1 MKIIIEEYQY
11 PVEVVKDILW
21 QGAFQTVDGM
31 VSINYVGNY
40 FNSRKEVNDCVFILP
55 KVLLEEGP
63 DGKDLVFGRYTPESI
78 VNMDA
83 SSPLTTGER
92 EFIYR
97 FSVWIYRALCVF
109 RKLNKGS
116 KIIYQ
121 RQVSMMG
128 KGKLRKAATLLDVLL
143 SLLQFQ
149 KDNRDFFLFTVKNLP
164 ESVKVAPTLARWRSH
179 HGLIWSCRPG
189 GGFAR
194 AGFRLPER
202 IFTAA

>member
-21 QGAFQTVDGM
+21 EGAFQTVDGM
-31 VSINYVGNY
+31 VSINYVGYY

-55 KVLLEEGP
+55 KVLLEESPG
-63 DGKDLVFGRYTPESI
+63 GKDLVFGRYAPESI

-83 SSPLTTGER
+83 SSPLATGER

-109 RKLNKGS
+109 RKLNKES

-128 KGKLRKAATLLDVLL
+128 KGGSASRPR
-143 SLLQFQ
+143 SLMSCYPSCSSRRTIGTSFSLQSRISI
-149 KDNRDFFLFTVKNLP
+149 RDSIKSTG
-164 ESVKVAPTLARWRSH
+164 R
-179 HGLIWSCRPG
+179 G
-189 GGFAR
+189 
-194 AGFRLPER
+194 RLPPR
-202 IFTAA
+202 KRLLTKGAPLT